1 MRSFSY
7 HLNGHTSGDFA
18 ERNDFPYTE
27 VRADILKVRLKK
39 KKAHFVEMKTEIS
52 Y

>member
-1 MRSFSY
+1 MDMLPVALLKGTIFLTQKLGRIFSK
-7 HLNGHTSGDFA
+7 LG
-18 ERNDFPYTE
+18 
-27 VRADILKVRLKK
+27 LKKK